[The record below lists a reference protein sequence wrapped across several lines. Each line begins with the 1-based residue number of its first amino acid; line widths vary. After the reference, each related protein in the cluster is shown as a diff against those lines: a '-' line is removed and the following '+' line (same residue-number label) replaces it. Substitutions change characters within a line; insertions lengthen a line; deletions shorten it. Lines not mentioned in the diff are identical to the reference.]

1 MLQRQH
7 YFIFLKMTNIG
18 NVNVVLKTTSSIVLS
33 YNRISVR
40 TYKSSCLESTSL
52 SIFDPGIYDQ
62 PILYTSAKLCFH
74 NFYTTIIRL
83 LHNVARLVQNSFS

>member
-7 YFIFLKMTNIG
+7 YFIFLKMTNVG
-18 NVNVVLKTTSSIVLS
+18 NIVLKRTTSSIVLS

-40 TYKSSCLESTSL
+40 NYKSSCLESTSL
-52 SIFDPGIYDQ
+52 SIFDPGIYDE
-62 PILYTSAKLCFH
+62 PIYTSAKLCFH

-83 LHNVARLVQNSFS
+83 LQYVARLVIKKFL